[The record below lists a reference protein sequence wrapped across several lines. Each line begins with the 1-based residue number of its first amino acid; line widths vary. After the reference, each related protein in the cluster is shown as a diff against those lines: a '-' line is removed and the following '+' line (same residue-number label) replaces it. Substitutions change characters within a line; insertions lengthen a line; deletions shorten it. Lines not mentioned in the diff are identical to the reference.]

1 MRDRTESGLNTVE
14 FHILLAITD
23 EDRHGY
29 GIIQEVER
37 RSNGATRIGPG
48 TLYGAIK
55 RLIAAGLVIESKNPP
70 KNADS
75 RRTCYYHLTTKGRAS
90 ATQYAEQ
97 LSTILKAA
105 VAKRLISSAM
115 VSSVILVKG

>member
-1 MRDRTESGLNTVE
+1 MRGRSESGLNSVE

-37 RSNGATRIGPG
+37 HSQGSTLLGPG

-55 RLIAAGLVIESKNPP
+55 RLMAAGFIDESKIRP
-70 KNADS
+70 KDADV
-75 RRTCYYHLTTKGRAS
+75 RRTCYYHLTTKGRAA
-90 ATQYAEQ
+90 ATQHAEV
-97 LSTILKAA
+97 LSTLLQAA
-105 VAKRLISSAM
+105 AGKQLISLAM
-115 VSSVILVKG
+115 ISG